1 MLDALGVAICLA
13 DSAEP
18 DAPLLYV
25 NDAFEELTGWTA
37 EAALGRGLETVLGTS
52 AGETDRPGRAVVP
65 IGRRDGSTVRCELT
79 FTPVPGPDDGVA
91 FWAGVLVAAGERAL
105 SADEAVMVETVLRVE
120 RDRAQSYL
128 DVANVLLVILYADG
142 TVGLLNR
149 HGREVLGDPSGELV
163 GTGWVDEVIPPE
175 DRDAARAA
183 LDELLQQEG
192 VAHYEGDLLTRTG
205 ARRRIAWQVTTL
217 ADPKG
222 RMVAVLSGLDITDRV
237 RAESELRK
245 LAFFDSLTGLPNRA
259 QLESRLRA
267 AVTRARRRD
276 RAVALVLVDLDNF
289 KLVNDSLGHAAGDRL
304 LRRVAGRLRGA
315 EGEAGLLA
323 RSGGD
328 EFMLLVSD
336 LPRER
341 AERAARETA
350 DQLAARLAE
359 PFTVARAE
367 FHVAASIGISVFPG
381 DADGAEELLQH
392 ADVAMYQSKGR
403 GRAASTVY
411 AGITHDPLERLSLS
425 RRLRRAIARSELA
438 LHYQP
443 IVWTASGRLH
453 SMEALLRWHDPERG
467 VVQPDS
473 FIPAAEEM
481 GLLDPIGAWVI
492 EALAAQVVE
501 WQAQGIQPRVSFNV
515 SPREL
520 HRPDFA
526 ADLGERLRS
535 AGADPSL
542 LTMELTES
550 ATLREPERIGPLLR
564 DLRALGLQLAIDD
577 FGAGWSSLSRL
588 RSLPV
593 QILKID
599 RSFLREIPE
608 NPEAGAIVRAIIA
621 LSDALGRTTVAEGV
635 ELPVQ
640 QHFLAAQGCPLSQG
654 HLFGEALPA
663 EQMTERLRRERTLI

>member
-1 MLDALGVAICLA
+1 MLDALGVAVCIA
-13 DSAEP
+13 DDREVR
-18 DAPLLYV
+18 YV
-25 NDAFEELTGWTA
+25 NDAFEALTGWA
-37 EAALGRGLETVLGTS
+37 ADAAAGRSLEALLGTALGEV
-52 AGETDRPGRAVVP
+52 ERPGRSVVP
-65 IGRRDGSTVRCELT
+65 VRRRDGSSTRCEVT
-79 FTPVPGPDDGVA
+79 FSDLPDGA
-91 FWAGVLVAAGERAL
+91 GWAVVLVDAGERAP
-105 SADEAVMVETVLRVE
+105 SAEEAAMIDTVLRVE

-128 DVANVLLVILYADG
+128 DVAHALLVILQPDG
-142 TVGLLNR
+142 RVALLNR
-149 HGREVLGDPSGELV
+149 HGRKVLGDPDGKLV
-163 GTGWVDEVIPPE
+163 GASWIDEVVPPE
-175 DRDAARAA
+175 DREAAREA
-183 LDELLQQEG
+183 LQELLQKET
-192 VAHYEGDLLTRTG
+192 VTHYDGDLLTRNG
-205 ARRRIAWQVTTL
+205 ARRRIAWQATSL
-217 ADPKG
+217 ADAKG
-222 RMVAVLSGLDITDRV
+222 RMVAVLSGQDVTDRV
-237 RAESELRK
+237 RAESDLRK
-245 LAFFDSLTGLPNRA
+245 LAFSDSLTGLPNRA

-267 AVTRARRRD
+267 AVTRARRRG

-289 KLVNDSLGHAAGDRL
+289 KLVNDSLGHTAGDRL

-315 EGEAGLLA
+315 EGEGGLLA

-328 EFMLLVSD
+328 EFMLLTGD

-341 AERAARETA
+341 AERVARETA
-350 DQLAARLAE
+350 EQLAARLSK
-359 PFTVARAE
+359 PFTVSRAE
-367 FHVAASIGISVFPG
+367 FHVAASIGISLFPG

-425 RRLRRAIARSELA
+425 RRLRRAIARGELA

-467 VVQPDS
+467 LVAPDA

-501 WQAQGIQPRVSFNV
+501 WRAMGFQPRVSFNV

-564 DLRALGLQLAIDD
+564 ELRALGLQLAIDD

-635 ELPVQ
+635 EQPVQ

-654 HLFGEALPA
+654 RLFGDALPPEA
-663 EQMTERLRRERTLI
+663 MTERLKRERTLI